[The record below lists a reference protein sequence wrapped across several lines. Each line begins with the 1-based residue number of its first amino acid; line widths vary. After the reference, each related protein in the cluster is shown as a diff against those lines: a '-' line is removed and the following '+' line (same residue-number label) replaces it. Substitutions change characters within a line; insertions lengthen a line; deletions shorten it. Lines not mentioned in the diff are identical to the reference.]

1 MLVQIVEISQKI
13 RKVVTHNVQQLI
25 QRVVRQ
31 EFQEISAIDP
41 QYVVYSH
48 KWINRVTQ
56 MEGS

>member
-48 KWINRVTQ
+48 K
-56 MEGS
+56 